1 MIAAALLAA
10 SLWPPGDIAAAR
22 RTIDKALA
30 ATTLR
35 GSHVGLLAVDAFTGD
50 VLYGRNAGD
59 AFTPASTF
67 KLLVGS
73 AALARLGPAF
83 TFVTEADASE
93 NTLVLRGGGDAR
105 LSARD
110 VGEAAQAVAAT
121 GAKHFD
127 TLIGDATRYYAG
139 RYPGGWSI
147 DDLPYGYAA
156 IPSALSL
163 EENIVHAAV
172 APGDAAG
179 SSTSLITAPVTG
191 VITIENDTVTGARG
205 SEDTTDV

>member
-10 SLWPPGDIAAAR
+10 SLWTPGEIASVH
-22 RTIDKALA
+22 RTIDSVLSA
-30 ATTLR
+30 ATLR
-35 GSHVGLLAVDAFTGD
+35 GAHVGVLAVDAGTGEL
-50 VLYGRNAGD
+50 LYDRNAGD

-83 TFVTEADASE
+83 AFVTEVDASDS
-93 NTLVLRGGGDAR
+93 TLVLRGGGDAR

-110 VGEAAQAVAAT
+110 LGDAAQAVAAS

-127 TLIGDATRYYAG
+127 ALIGDATRYYAD

-147 DDLPYGYAA
+147 DDLPYDYA
-156 IPSALSL
+156 
-163 EENIVHAAV
+163 
-172 APGDAAG
+172 
-179 SSTSLITAPVTG
+179 
-191 VITIENDTVTGARG
+191 
-205 SEDTTDV
+205 